1 MATATILRWKAVT
14 GALSRVSAEFRRGSR
29 EVLGGDMLASPGD
42 EEGRCGAGRRHAGA
56 VAGIVCQ
63 AFGGHA
69 RRGTRRDGRVR
80 RVRGGAGCAPGT
92 GMGSGA
98 TGGVFRLAI
107 TLVQPSA
114 TVNVHR
120 VPSLVIGWTLC
131 PLPIGVAAATLEA
144 SARTRHARGRPAMTD
159 ATAAAAAVGAGR
171 G

>member
-1 MATATILRWKAVT
+1 MLLLGT
-14 GALSRVSAEFRRGSR
+14 RRGAAAR
-29 EVLGGDMLASPGD
+29 AD
-42 EEGRCGAGRRHAGA
+42 AGA
-56 VAGIVCQ
+56 VAGIVGQ

-69 RRGTRRDGRVR
+69 RRG
-80 RVRGGAGCAPGT
+80 
-92 GMGSGA
+92 GSGA
-98 TGGVFRLAI
+98 TGGAFRLAI

-131 PLPIGVAAATLEA
+131 PLSTAVASATLEA
-144 SARTRHARGRPAMTD
+144 SARTRHARGSPVMTD